1 VSALKQA
8 IVGDQG
14 VGEITPTQ
22 PHGEG
27 ADVMGAT
34 VLTLP
39 TAAVAVPTTTRK
51 RLLGGVYPAAV
62 ALSMMNSHYVVGR
75 TGQET
80 AIYRRTEGGLLVFVP
95 DRQFKLEVANIFV
108 KPPSG
113 SGKPISVEKF
123 WKEHPQRCELELV
136 FKPGGTI
143 EPGEIN
149 QWLGFGIVPRKTRR
163 KIWSLLRHI
172 WKVICRCN
180 KAKFKDVIRW
190 LAWAVQNPDKPAGV
204 VLVLVSRKEGTGKT
218 TVGLLMVEIFGRHGA
233 LVDDKDRLLG
243 RFNDWLEFTCFVLA
257 EEVLWAGDHR
267 TADKLKSLITA
278 ETIQVE
284 RKHGAC
290 RQVKNRLHMIMTT
303 NHEFAVPAGVED
315 RRYFVLDV
323 SDEHARDDAWFGR
336 LYRDLDDGGR
346 EEFLDFLQTVRL
358 GTWHPR
364 EILKTTETAEQQRM
378 SGDSVS
384 QWSQACINADAL
396 VDGSNGVGCFPLGQ
410 RISTKILRGTYASY
424 CKQYGLRPS
433 NEELFGKACTQM
445 FGARVRLA
453 PDNMQRRPW
462 GYDVP
467 AGDQWQ
473 EKLDARLGIQ

>member
-1 VSALKQA
+1 VSMSALKQA
-8 IVGDQG
+8 FTGEHEYDAHSVGQ
-14 VGEITPTQ
+14 EAEEAAQ
-22 PHGEG
+22 NG
-27 ADVMGAT
+27 AA
-34 VLTLP
+34 
-39 TAAVAVPTTTRK
+39 PTTTRK
-51 RLLGGVYPAAV
+51 RLRGGVYPAAE
-62 ALSMMNSHYVVGR
+62 ALSLMNSHYVVGR

-80 AIYRRTEGGLLVFVP
+80 AIYRRAESGLLVFVP
-95 DRQFKLEVANIFV
+95 NDQFTLEVANIFV
-108 KPPSG
+108 KSPNG
-113 SGKPISVEKF
+113 SGKPTPVEKF
-123 WKEHPQRCELELV
+123 WKQHRQRCELDLV

-143 EPGEIN
+143 EAGEIN
-149 QWLGFGIVPRKTRR
+149 QWLDFGVVPRQTRR
-163 KIWSLLRHI
+163 RIRSLLRHI

-204 VLVLVSRKEGTGKT
+204 VMVLVSRKQGTGKT
-218 TVGLLMVEIFGRHGA
+218 TLGLLMVQIFGPHGA

-284 RKHGAC
+284 RKFGGC

-303 NHEFAVPAGVED
+303 NHEFAVAAGVGD

-323 SDEHARDDAWFGR
+323 SDEHARDQAWFDR
-336 LYRDLDDGGR
+336 LYRDLNDGGR
-346 EEFLDFLQTVRL
+346 EEFLDFLQSVQL

-364 EILKTTETAEQQRM
+364 EIVKTTETTEQQRM

-384 QWSQACINADAL
+384 QWSQACVNADRI
-396 VDGSNGVGCFPLGQ
+396 VGVPRGPYGIEPTHDLNTRTSSQ
-410 RISTKILRGTYASY
+410 VLREAYAGY
-424 CKQYGLRPS
+424 CRQHGLRAV
-433 NEELFGKACTQM
+433 NEEVFGKACTQM

-453 PDNMQRRPW
+453 PNNTQHRPW
-462 GYDVP
+462 GYDIP
-467 AGDQWQ
+467 DGDKWQ
-473 EKLDARLGIQ
+473 EKLDARLGI